1 MTRTRSVPRA
11 HLVAAT
17 LATLALALA
26 ACTSASSST
35 SPYAIASSAGAEP
48 PASQAPA
55 SQTPIASPT
64 HTASPTPI
72 ASPTHTAAP
81 ASPVAAARC
90 AETPDAAPSAT
101 VQWNIPVVGGEPTI
115 KAGQAVEFVTT
126 GLSPT
131 VTEGTNGKPAASAC
145 IDKTIGSAAATMSVV
160 VTFYQPGDYS
170 ITCRKVPET
179 MHTVVHVK

>member
-55 SQTPIASPT
+55 SQ
-64 HTASPTPI
+64 TPI

-145 IDKTIGSAAATMSVV
+145 IDKTIGFAAATMSVV